1 MLNQMERRMKAVV
14 FDLDGTLIDSA
25 PDIHA
30 AVNKMLTAEGYE
42 TLDLPTVT
50 SFIGNG
56 LPKLV
61 ERVMKTLGLPA
72 KMHAEL
78 CTKVMVHYTD
88 PSDFLK
94 QPYPGV
100 LDALESL
107 KAQGAALAICTN
119 KPFDAAQADLDFLG
133 MADFFDA
140 MVGGD
145 TLPVK
150 KPDPAPL
157 HRCVELLGTSAALYV
172 GDSETDYDTAQN
184 AGFDFALF
192 TLGYRKKELT
202 YFKAATRFDDFAK
215 LPGIVEAWAEKAL
228 NDGS

>member
-1 MLNQMERRMKAVV
+1 MERYVRAVV

-30 AVNKMLTAEGYE
+30 AVNKMLTAEGYD

-61 ERVMKTLGLPA
+61 ERVMKTLGLPME
-72 KMHAEL
+72 MHADL

-100 LDALESL
+100 LGALKSL
-107 KAQGAALAICTN
+107 KAQGTALAICTN

-157 HRCVELLGTSAALYV
+157 HRCLELLGAKAALYV

-184 AGFDFALF
+184 AAFDFALF
-192 TLGYRKKELT
+192 TLGYRKKELF

-215 LPGIVEAWAEKAL
+215 LPGIVEAWAERA
-228 NDGS
+228 G